1 MCIHTHSC
9 FPITLVVSV
18 LNYMLKHLN
27 TFKQQV
33 ATQISKLWLV
43 LRLLIILLYNGGV
56 INWLMPIVWSQVYW
70 WVLTH
75 TEIMNGQ
82 QLSIIQCTSG
92 DIDPHYNSHLI
103 TLLSSYVIILHD
115 VNNVKNV
122 DTLRRVN
129 CLSQEIQCVWLGSDT
144 VGLHVTKTNMV
155 SKSFSSNC
163 LLSIIAQFSLGSLS
177 QRVGE
182 SLALWLSMCHSF
194 IHSFILSPT
203 F

>member
-1 MCIHTHSC
+1 
-9 FPITLVVSV
+9 
-18 LNYMLKHLN
+18 
-27 TFKQQV
+27 
-33 ATQISKLWLV
+33 
-43 LRLLIILLYNGGV
+43 
-56 INWLMPIVWSQVYW
+56 
-70 WVLTH
+70 
-75 TEIMNGQ
+75 MNGQ

-182 SLALWLSMCHSF
+182 SFSTLVVNVSF
-194 IHSFILSPT
+194 IHSFIHSVPNFLNLIVDLKI
-203 F
+203 